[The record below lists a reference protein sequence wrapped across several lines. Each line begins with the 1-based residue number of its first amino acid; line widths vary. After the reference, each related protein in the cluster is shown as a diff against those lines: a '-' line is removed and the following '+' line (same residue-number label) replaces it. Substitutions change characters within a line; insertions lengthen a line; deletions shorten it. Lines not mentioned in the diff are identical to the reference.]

1 MKEDNNEILLNE
13 FFANARNVEI
23 PDNGFSDK
31 VMQNIGMLENKKM
44 LQLSHL
50 WTIICS
56 MLGIAFIIFS
66 MANTNIRWYGG
77 KDIAG
82 IILSYMVR
90 AIKFIATFDF
100 SHIPQFVYPIPLALT
115 IVLAVVVIKS
125 ESKYKAIF

>member
-13 FFANARNVEI
+13 FFANTRNVEI

-31 VMQNIGMLENKKM
+31 VMLNIERLENKKM
-44 LQLSHL
+44 LQFSHL

-56 MLGIAFIIFS
+56 VLGIAFIVFS
-66 MANTNIRWYGG
+66 MANANIKWYSD

-90 AIKFIATFDF
+90 TMKFISTFDL
-100 SHIPQFVYPIPLALT
+100 SNIPQFVYPIPFALT
-115 IVLAVVVIKS
+115 ILLAITAIKS
-125 ESKYKAIF
+125 ESKHKMIF

>member
-13 FFANARNVEI
+13 FFANTRNVEI

-31 VMQNIGMLENKKM
+31 VMQNIERLENKKM
-44 LQLSHL
+44 LQFSHL

-56 MLGIAFIIFS
+56 VLGIAFIVFS
-66 MANTNIRWYGG
+66 MANANIKWYSD

-90 AIKFIATFDF
+90 TMKFISTFDL
-100 SHIPQFVYPIPLALT
+100 SNIPQFVYPIPLALT
-115 IVLAVVVIKS
+115 ILLAITAIKS
-125 ESKYKAIF
+125 ESKHEMIF

>member
-13 FFANARNVEI
+13 FFANTRNVEI

-31 VMQNIGMLENKKM
+31 VMQNIERLENKKM

-56 MLGIAFIIFS
+56 MLGIAFIVFS
-66 MANTNIRWYGG
+66 MANANIKWYSD

-90 AIKFIATFDF
+90 TMKFISIFDL
-100 SHIPQFVYPIPLALT
+100 SNIPQFVYPIPLALT
-115 IVLAVVVIKS
+115 ILLAIAAIKS
-125 ESKYKAIF
+125 ESKHKMIF

>member
-13 FFANARNVEI
+13 FFANTRNVEI

-31 VMQNIGMLENKKM
+31 VMLNIERLENKKM
-44 LQLSHL
+44 LQFSHL

-56 MLGIAFIIFS
+56 VLGIAFIVFS
-66 MANTNIRWYGG
+66 MANANIKWYSD

-90 AIKFIATFDF
+90 TMKFISTFDL
-100 SHIPQFVYPIPLALT
+100 SNIPQFVYPIPLALT
-115 IVLAVVVIKS
+115 ILLAIAAIKS
-125 ESKYKAIF
+125 ESKHKMIF

>member
-13 FFANARNVEI
+13 FFANTRNVEI

-31 VMQNIGMLENKKM
+31 VMQNIERLENKKM
-44 LQLSHL
+44 LQFSHL

-56 MLGIAFIIFS
+56 VLGIAFIVFS
-66 MANTNIRWYGG
+66 MANANIKWYSD

-90 AIKFIATFDF
+90 TMKFISTFDL
-100 SHIPQFVYPIPLALT
+100 SNIPQFVYPIPFALT
-115 IVLAVVVIKS
+115 ILLAITAIKS
-125 ESKYKAIF
+125 ESKHEMIF

>member
-13 FFANARNVEI
+13 FFANTRNVEI

-31 VMQNIGMLENKKM
+31 VMLNIERLENKKM
-44 LQLSHL
+44 LQFSHL

-56 MLGIAFIIFS
+56 VLGIAFIVFS
-66 MANTNIRWYGG
+66 MANANIKWYSD

-90 AIKFIATFDF
+90 TMKFISTFDL
-100 SHIPQFVYPIPLALT
+100 SNIPQFVYPIPFALT
-115 IVLAVVVIKS
+115 ILLAITAIKS
-125 ESKYKAIF
+125 ESKHEMIF

>member
-13 FFANARNVEI
+13 FFANTRNVEI

-31 VMQNIGMLENKKM
+31 VMLNIERLENKKM

-56 MLGIAFIIFS
+56 VLGIAFIVFS
-66 MANTNIRWYGG
+66 MANANIKWYSD

-82 IILSYMVR
+82 LILSYMVR
-90 AIKFIATFDF
+90 TMKFISTFDL
-100 SHIPQFVYPIPLALT
+100 SNIPQFVYPIPFALT
-115 IVLAVVVIKS
+115 ILLAITAIKS
-125 ESKYKAIF
+125 ESKHEMIF